1 MTGRKPSTRR
11 KFIRQSIR
19 VACVSVL
26 AVALLAPVP
35 LGQAASSVVLLVRSG
50 VGFALFQDGGSP
62 ERNPRTA
69 SRRYATRVKLS
80 VRDAREVNFD
90 EAVVAF
96 TVLDPNVAAAE
107 ARGERGVV
115 VTGLNPGETILII
128 SGGSSRG
135 TYVVEVVRP
144 PRAVRPDAAAVQRGE
159 GAESFGGFY
168 GLHFSPG
175 FDGAPSLLNHT
186 FEFNQK
192 LAGSRT
198 LRASGELFNFFGS
211 GERGLALPIGAGF
224 GVNRV
229 RLGMDS
235 PAGAFDLLDSE
246 LNVSRLGFDNYTM
259 RGPHLVSKTDSRW
272 RGLEIF
278 AGAARPQSSFFNEG
292 EGRLAG
298 ALVPVA
304 QSSSWR
310 VRAGALYISPRRE
323 SAGREGGMVW
333 QTDARYAPDESTTA
347 QAEAAYANGALSWR
361 TRLDLSRGPFNF
373 YGELFRL
380 DRRSPFVGI
389 GAQSSGRE
397 VRSFGLQWRPSARFG
412 AALGYNST
420 TNSPLSTL
428 RRLELNGR
436 TFTAT
441 IGYRPFRGTRFGFS
455 FRQQELETPTNVALP
470 FLLDLR
476 TRTATF
482 KYDQRI
488 GGRWSNDFEA
498 RFIQSREGNT
508 DERMTGGVS
517 LREQLRY
524 SLGRGSLT
532 GFVNYRSNTPS
543 LAGLILRNPALLPP
557 EARSAFAA
565 DPASYLLANRDALP
579 RLFSGVELPATRST
593 EVGLRLQAAL
603 SRLNLAGEVRYG
615 VGEIQS
621 RDERNLLTTFS
632 ADLKLDAANS
642 VQVSGARVVS
652 FGGAENRTV
661 ATVSYVHRFG
671 AGSGGGFQLSELLGL
686 SRGRIRGRVFLD
698 LNGNGQDDAGEPG
711 VGGMRIELDGSH
723 ALTTDS
729 QGSFSFGSLE
739 PGEHYVALVSEELGI
754 GLRASSET
762 RRQLFLAPR
771 ETLSVGFGVTNLGFA
786 AGRIFND
793 LLLSGELSA
802 GGAPGVGGVRLVLRG
817 ASGANGLRQAFTQAV
832 NANGAYEFGNLPPG
846 DYLLE
851 VDQGSIPADFHLPG
865 QTSWPIRINPLQG
878 TFLDLPLA
886 ARRAVLGTVFFDR
899 DGDGVFNPDNDEP
912 VKGAIVTVGRA
923 EARTDS
929 RGAYILRNLPA
940 GEIEIFALTS
950 DGRKSDTTSLVL
962 GPNPVFK
969 RDLNLA
975 IHGR

>member
-1 MTGRKPSTRR
+1 
-11 KFIRQSIR
+11 
-19 VACVSVL
+19 VSVL
-26 AVALLAPVP
+26 AVALLAPMP

-50 VGFALFQDGGSP
+50 VGFALLQDGGSP
-62 ERNPRTA
+62 ERKPRTA

-80 VRDAREVNFD
+80 VRDVREVTFD

-96 TVLDPNVAAAE
+96 TVIDTKVAAAE

-128 SGGSSRG
+128 SGRSSRS
-135 TYVVEVVRP
+135 TYVIEVVRP
-144 PRAVRPDAAAVQRGE
+144 PRAVRPDAAAVRRSE
-159 GAESFGGFY
+159 GAESFEGFY

-192 LAGSRT
+192 LSGSRT

-211 GERGLALPIGAGF
+211 GERGLALPAGAGF

-229 RLGMDS
+229 RLGVDS
-235 PAGAFDLLDSE
+235 PAGGFDLLDSE
-246 LNVSRLGFDNYTM
+246 LNISRLGFDNYTM
-259 RGPHLVSKTDSRW
+259 RGPHLVSKADSRW

-310 VRAGALYISPRRE
+310 VRAGAFYISPRRE
-323 SAGREGGMVW
+323 SDGREGGMVW
-333 QTDARYAPDESTTA
+333 QADARFAPDESTTA

-373 YGELFRL
+373 YGELFKL
-380 DRRSPFVGI
+380 DRRSPFVGV

-397 VRSFGLQWRPSARFG
+397 VQSFGLQWRPGPRFG

-420 TNSPLSTL
+420 TNSPLSSL
-428 RRLELNGR
+428 RRLELNSR
-436 TFTAT
+436 TLTAT
-441 IGYRPFRGTRFGFS
+441 TGYRPSRGSRLGFS
-455 FRQQELETPTNVALP
+455 FRQQELETPTNVELP
-470 FLLDLR
+470 FLLHFR

-488 GGRWSNDFEA
+488 GGRWTNDFEA

-508 DERMTGGVS
+508 GERMTSGVS

-524 SLGRGSLT
+524 SLGRGSLS

-543 LAGLILRNPALLPP
+543 LTGLILRNPALLPP
-557 EARSAFAA
+557 AARTAFTA
-565 DPASYLLANRDALP
+565 DPARYLLANRDALP
-579 RLFSGVELPATRST
+579 RLLSGVELSATRST

-603 SRLNLAGEVRYG
+603 SRLSLAGEVRYG
-615 VGEIQS
+615 AGEVQA
-621 RDERNLLTTFS
+621 RDDRFLFTTFS

-642 VQVSGARVVS
+642 VQVSGAHAVS

-661 ATVSYVHRFG
+661 TTISYVHRFG
-671 AGSGGGFQLSELLGL
+671 ASSGGGFQLSKLLGL
-686 SRGRIRGRVFLD
+686 SRGQIRGRVFLD
-698 LNGNGQDDAGEPG
+698 LNGNGQDDTGEPG

-723 ALTTDS
+723 VLTTDS
-729 QGSFSFGSLE
+729 QGRFNFGSLE
-739 PGEHYVALVSEELGI
+739 PGEHYVALVSERLGI
-754 GLRASSET
+754 ELRASSDT

-771 ETLSVGFGVTNLGFA
+771 ETLNVGFGVTNLGFA

-793 LLLSGELSA
+793 LLLSGEMSA
-802 GGAPGVGGVRLVLRG
+802 GDAPGVEGVRLVLRG
-817 ASGANGLRQAFTQAV
+817 AAGANGLRQALTQVV

-851 VDQGSIPADFHLPG
+851 VDPVSIPADFYMPN
-865 QTSWPIRINPLQG
+865 QTAWPVRINPLQG

-886 ARRAVLGTVFFDR
+886 AQRAVFGTVFFDR
-899 DGDGVFNPDNDEP
+899 DGDGLFNPDNDEP
-912 VKGAIVTVGRA
+912 IQGAIVTAGRA

-940 GEIEIFALTS
+940 GKLTIFTLTS
-950 DGRKSDTTSLVL
+950 DGRQSDTISLVL
-962 GPNPVFK
+962 GPSPVF
-969 RDLNLA
+969 RRNLNLA
-975 IHGR
+975 IHGQ

>member
-1 MTGRKPSTRR
+1 M
-11 KFIRQSIR
+11 
-19 VACVSVL
+19 SVL

-50 VGFALFQDGGSP
+50 VGLAPPQQDGGP
-62 ERNPRTA
+62 TERNSRAA

-80 VRDAREVNFD
+80 VRDSREVTSD
-90 EAVVAF
+90 ETVVAF

-128 SGGSSRG
+128 SGRSSRSI
-135 TYVVEVVRP
+135 YVIEVVRP
-144 PRAVRPDAAAVQRGE
+144 PRAVRPDAAVRRIE
-159 GAESFGGFY
+159 GAESFDGFY

-175 FDGAPSLLNHT
+175 SDGAPSLLNHT

-229 RLGMDS
+229 KLGMDS
-235 PAGAFDLLDSE
+235 PTGAFDLLDSE
-246 LNVSRLGFDNYTM
+246 LKISRLGFDNYTM
-259 RGPHLVSKTDSRW
+259 RGPHLVSKMDSRW

-298 ALVPVA
+298 ALIPVA

-310 VRAGALYISPRRE
+310 VRAGAFYISPRRE

-333 QTDARYAPDESTTA
+333 QTDARFAPDERTTA

-373 YGELFRL
+373 YGELYRL
-380 DRRSPFVGI
+380 DRRSPFVGV

-397 VRSFGLQWRPSARFG
+397 VQSFGFQWRPGPHFG
-412 AALGYNST
+412 ATLGYNST
-420 TNSPLSTL
+420 TNSPLSSL
-428 RRLELNGR
+428 RRLELNSR

-441 IGYRPFRGTRFGFS
+441 AGYRPSRGSRFGFS

-470 FLLDLR
+470 FLLDLS

-482 KYDQRI
+482 KYDQRL
-488 GGRWSNDFEA
+488 GGCWTNDFEV
-498 RFIQSREGNT
+498 RFIQSRESNT

-524 SLGRGSLT
+524 SLGRGTLA
-532 GFVNYRSNTPS
+532 GFVNYRRNTPS

-557 EARSAFAA
+557 EARTAFTA
-565 DPASYLLANRDALP
+565 DPASYLLANRDSLSQ
-579 RLFSGVELPATRST
+579 LLSGVELPASRST

-615 VGEIQS
+615 LGEIQG
-621 RDERNLLTTFS
+621 RDDRNLLTTFS

-652 FGGAENRTV
+652 FGVAENRTV
-661 ATVSYVHRFG
+661 TTVSYVHRFG
-671 AGSGGGFQLSELLGL
+671 ADSGGGFQLSHLLGL
-686 SRGRIRGRVFLD
+686 SRGRVRGRVFLD
-698 LNGNGQDDAGEPG
+698 LNGNGQDDADEPG
-711 VGGMRIELDGSH
+711 VGGMQIELDGNH
-723 ALTTDS
+723 VLTTDS
-729 QGSFSFGSLE
+729 QGRFSFGSLE
-739 PGEHYVALVSEELGI
+739 PGEHYVTLVSEKLGI

-762 RRQLFLAPR
+762 RRQLSLAPR
-771 ETLSVGFGVTNLGFA
+771 ETLNVGFGVTNLGFI

-793 LLLSGELSA
+793 LFLSGEMSA
-802 GGAPGVGGVRLVLRG
+802 GDAPGVGGVRLVLRA

-832 NANGAYEFGNLPPG
+832 NANGAYEFSNLLPG

-851 VDQGSIPADFHLPG
+851 VEPGSIPADFHMPG
-865 QTSWPIRINPLQG
+865 QTSWPIRITPLQG
-878 TFLDLPLA
+878 TFLDLPFA
-886 ARRAVLGTVFFDR
+886 AQRAVFGTVFFDR
-899 DGDGVFNPDNDEP
+899 DGNGLFNPDNDEP
-912 VKGAIVTVGRA
+912 VKGAIVTAGRA
-923 EARTDS
+923 EARTDN

-940 GEIEIFALTS
+940 GELKIFALTS
-950 DGRKSDTTSLVL
+950 GGSKSDTASLVL
-962 GPNPVFK
+962 GPSPVF
-969 RDLNLA
+969 RRNINLA
-975 IHGR
+975 IPRPGS